1 MDVQEIEVIIEK
13 NGQVRVEVRGV
24 KGPACLDLTRSV
36 EQALGG
42 AVLDRQLTPEALEE
56 AQQTDAAH
64 QHLGGAGG

>member
-42 AVLDRQLTPEALEE
+42 EVLDRQMTPEALEV
-56 AQQTDAAH
+56 QQTESQH
-64 QHLGGAGG
+64 QHLGGASG

>member
-1 MDVQEIEVIIEK
+1 MDLQEIEVVIEK

-24 KGPACLDLTRSV
+24 KGTSCLDLTHEV

-42 AVLDRQLTPEALEE
+42 AVLDRQMTPEALEE
-56 AQQTDAAH
+56 ARTEEAQQ